1 VSDRRAVLPHEQVA
15 QRAALRDQAG
25 AGAGRGEDMTTAS
38 PAVPATGSTAIKRS
52 RRWWPTPKLII
63 TVAVAGAI
71 GFLALV
77 PLYYLIWGTF
87 FDATG
92 FSLSGFGRAYGDD
105 RVGELIANS
114 LWFAIGAAAL
124 SLVVGTALAY
134 LNVRTDVPFKGL
146 FFAASI
152 IPLIIPGILYT
163 ISWIFL
169 ASPEIGL
176 LNKVLEPI
184 LGPGFFDVFTV
195 WGMIWVEGLH
205 LSPIVFLLMVATFR
219 SMDPS
224 LEESA
229 LMGGATRWQVF
240 RKITVPLTR
249 PAIVAAILIMTVRS
263 LESFEVPALLGL
275 QNGIYVFTSR
285 IYFVLRTYPPDLA
298 AAGSLAI
305 GLLVLAM
312 IGVAISNII
321 SRSGKNYQTVTGKG
335 FRPRPME
342 LGKWRPVMGVAIVLY
357 FFFTVVAPLLVLLYT
372 SLLKFYQPPSLAAF
386 KSMSLDNYR
395 ELLGLSQAMTALKN
409 SLFLGIGTAT
419 LVMAAMAVA
428 AWIVVR
434 SRIPGRQLVDQFAF
448 VPLVIPGLVLG
459 LALSFVYLRSPVPIY
474 GTIFILLI
482 AYCTRYMPY
491 GMRYAV
497 TSMQQIASE
506 LEESAQVS
514 GASWWQTFRRVLL
527 PLLAPGLL
535 AGWIY
540 ILVVSFREL
549 SSSILLYSPGN
560 EVLSILIFE
569 QYENGQFT
577 VLSALGVV
585 MVLTLVVLVTVGYK
599 LGAKVGLRQD

>member
-1 VSDRRAVLPHEQVA
+1 
-15 QRAALRDQAG
+15 
-25 AGAGRGEDMTTAS
+25 MTTAA
-38 PAVPATGSTAIKRS
+38 PAVEAAEPAALARR
-52 RRWWPTPKLII
+52 RRWRPTPKLII
-63 TVAVAGAI
+63 ILGVAVGI
-71 GFLALV
+71 GYLALV
-77 PLYYLIWGTF
+77 PLYYLLWGTF
-87 FDATG
+87 FDDRGLTFGG
-92 FSLSGFGRAYGDD
+92 FARAYGDSEI
-105 RVGELIANS
+105 GSLIANS
-114 LWFAIGAAAL
+114 LWFAIGAAVLA
-124 SLVVGTALAY
+124 LVVGTTLAY
-134 LNVRTDVPFKGL
+134 LNVRTDVPFKAL

-163 ISWIFL
+163 IAWIFL

-176 LNKVLEPI
+176 LNKALEPV
-184 LGPGFFDVFTV
+184 LGAGFFDIFTV

-205 LSPIVFLLMVATFR
+205 LSPIVFLLMVAAFR

-229 LMGGATRWQVF
+229 LMCGASRLQVF
-240 RKITVPLTR
+240 RRVTIPLTR
-249 PAIVAAILIMTVRS
+249 PAIVAAVLIMVVRS

-275 QNGIYVFTSR
+275 QNNTYVFTSR
-285 IYFVLRTYPPDLA
+285 IYFVLRSYPPDLA
-298 AAGSLAI
+298 AAGALAL

-312 IGVAISNII
+312 LGVAISHIVG
-321 SRSGKNYQTVTGKG
+321 RSGSTYQTVTGKG

-342 LGKWRPVMGVAIVLY
+342 LGRWRPVAGVAILLY
-357 FFFTVVAPLLVLLYT
+357 FFFTVIGPLCVLLYT
-372 SLLKFYQPPSLAAF
+372 SLLRFYQAPSVDAF

-395 ELLGLSQAMTALKN
+395 HLLQLSQAMTALKN
-409 SLFLGIGTAT
+409 SLFLGVATAT
-419 LVMAAMAVA
+419 LVMAVMAVA
-428 AWIVVR
+428 AWIVIR
-434 SRIPGRQLVDQFAF
+434 SRVPGRQLVDQLSF

-474 GTIFILLI
+474 GTIFFLLI

-491 GMRYAV
+491 GMRYAT
-497 TSMQQIASE
+497 TSMHQISHE
-506 LEESAQVS
+506 LEESAHVS

-585 MVLTLVVLVTVGYK
+585 MVLTLVVLVTAAYK

>member
-1 VSDRRAVLPHEQVA
+1 
-15 QRAALRDQAG
+15 
-25 AGAGRGEDMTTAS
+25 MTTAS
-38 PAVPATGSTAIKRS
+38 PAVPAIEPAAKSRR

-63 TVAVAGAI
+63 TVGVACVI
-71 GFLALV
+71 GYLALV
-77 PLYYLIWGTF
+77 PLYYLLWGTF
-87 FDATG
+87 FDAEG
-92 FSLSGFGRAYGDD
+92 FTLGGFARAYGDD
-105 RVGELIANS
+105 RIGPLVVNS
-114 LWFAIGAAAL
+114 LWFAVGAALL
-124 SLVVGTALAY
+124 SLAVGTALAY

-169 ASPEIGL
+169 ASPDIGL
-176 LNKVLEPI
+176 LNAALEPI
-184 LGPGFFDVFTV
+184 FGRGVLDVFTV

-205 LSPIVFLLMVATFR
+205 LSPIVFLLMVAAFR

-229 LMGGATRWQVF
+229 LMCGASRWQVF

-249 PAIVAAILIMTVRS
+249 PAIVAAVLIMTVRS

-285 IYFVLRTYPPDLA
+285 IYFVLRSYPPDLA
-298 AAGSLAI
+298 AAGSLAL

-312 IGVAISNII
+312 IGVAISNIVG
-321 SRSGKNYQTVTGKG
+321 RSGKNFQTVTGKG

-342 LGKWRPVMGVAIVLY
+342 LGKWRPVMGAAIVVY
-357 FFFTVVAPLLVLLYT
+357 FCLTVVAPLLVLLYT
-372 SLLKFYQPPSLAAF
+372 SLLKFYQPPSLAAI
-386 KSMSLDNYR
+386 KTMSLDNYR
-395 ELLGLSQAMTALKN
+395 ELLELSQAMTALKN
-409 SLFLGIGTAT
+409 SLFLGLASAT
-419 LVMAAMAVA
+419 LVMAGMAVA

-459 LALSFVYLRSPVPIY
+459 LALSFVYLRSPIPIY

-491 GMRYAV
+491 GMRYAI
-497 TSMQQIASE
+497 TSMHQISAE

-527 PLLAPGLL
+527 PLLSPGLL

-569 QYENGQFT
+569 QYENGKFT

-585 MVLTLVVLVTVGYK
+585 MVLTLVVLVAIAYK
-599 LGAKVGLRQD
+599 LGAKVGLKQD

>member
-1 VSDRRAVLPHEQVA
+1 
-15 QRAALRDQAG
+15 
-25 AGAGRGEDMTTAS
+25 MTTAS

-63 TVAVAGAI
+63 TIAVAGAI

>member
-1 VSDRRAVLPHEQVA
+1 
-15 QRAALRDQAG
+15 
-25 AGAGRGEDMTTAS
+25 MTTAS
-38 PAVPATGSTAIKRS
+38 PAVPARKAAVLGRL
-52 RRWWPTPKLII
+52 RRLATPKIVII
-63 TVAVAGAI
+63 AVVAGLI
-71 GFLALV
+71 GYLALV

-87 FDATG
+87 FDADG
-92 FSLSGFGRAYGDD
+92 FTLGGFARAYGDP
-105 RVGELIANS
+105 RVGDMIGNS
-114 LWFAIGAAAL
+114 LWFAVGSAVL

-169 ASPEIGL
+169 ASPDIGL
-176 LNKVLEPI
+176 LNKLLEPVF
-184 LGPGFFDVFTV
+184 GPAFLDIFTV
-195 WGMIWVEGLH
+195 WGMVWVEGLH
-205 LSPIVFLLMVATFR
+205 LSPIVFLLMVAAFR

-229 LMGGATRWQVF
+229 LMSGASRWQVF
-240 RKITVPLTR
+240 RRITVPLTR
-249 PAIVAAILIMTVRS
+249 PAIVAAVLIMVVRS

-285 IYFVLRTYPPDLA
+285 IYFVLRSYPPDLA
-298 AAGSLAI
+298 SAGALAV
-305 GLLVLAM
+305 GLLVLAL
-312 IGVAISNII
+312 IGVTISNFVG
-321 SRSGKNYQTVTGKG
+321 RSGKTYQTVTGKG

-342 LGKWRPVMGVAIVLY
+342 LGKWRPVMGALIVLY
-357 FFFTVVAPLLVLLYT
+357 FFFTVVGPLLVLLYT
-372 SLLKFYQPPSLAAF
+372 SLLKFYQAPSGDAF
-386 KSMSLDNYR
+386 ASMSLDNYR
-395 ELLGLSQAMTALKN
+395 QLFEMSDAMTALTN
-409 SLFLGIGTAT
+409 SLALGLGSAT
-419 LVMAAMAVA
+419 LVMILMAVG

-434 SRIPGRQLVDQFAF
+434 SRIPGRQLVDHFSF

-459 LALSFVYLRSPVPIY
+459 LALSFVYLRSPIPIY

-497 TSMQQIASE
+497 TSMHQISAE

-527 PLLAPGLL
+527 PLLSPGLL
-535 AGWIY
+535 DGWIY

-577 VLSALGVV
+577 VLAALGVV
-585 MVLTLVVLVTVGYK
+585 MVLTLAVLVVIAYK